1 MEFLSS
7 QTAVRTAALSTTE
20 ISVAAGCRPFFFCFC
35 FFPPFTQQKT
45 RADRNPNP
53 PARAT
58 SHPIV
63 VVQLPDSGASRAV
76 EQQSSDVIPTDP
88 KV

>member
-1 MEFLSS
+1 MEFLSN

-20 ISVAAGCRPFFFCFC
+20 ISVAAGCRPFFFLVFV
-35 FFPPFTQQKT
+35 FPFTQQKT